1 MTNLPDPRPT
11 ILLTGFGPFP
21 GVPKNISA
29 DLVRVLAKRAR
40 KTLAPY
46 RVVSSVLPTEWDRA
60 PRLLASLHARHTPVL
75 ALHFGVATGTRGF
88 RLETEARNYRR
99 AISDA
104 SGSLPAS
111 TSLAHEGA
119 TVYAV
124 TIAAKSI
131 AAGLES
137 NGYTVSLSDDAGGYL
152 CNAILYHSL
161 ALAEE
166 SGGTCRVGF
175 VHIPA
180 DLSNPPL
187 TLPEAVAGALEIVKF
202 ALELPAAPNS
212 LTST

>member
-1 MTNLPDPRPT
+1 
-11 ILLTGFGPFP
+11 
-21 GVPKNISA
+21 
-29 DLVRVLAKRAR
+29 
-40 KTLAPY
+40 
-46 RVVSSVLPTEWDRA
+46 
-60 PRLLASLHARHTPVL
+60 
-75 ALHFGVATGTRGF
+75 
-88 RLETEARNYRR
+88 
-99 AISDA
+99 
-104 SGSLPAS
+104 
-111 TSLAHEGA
+111 
-119 TVYAV
+119 VYAV

-202 ALELPAAPNS
+202 ALEVPATPNS